1 MVNYE
6 CAFSQSEKEKYFEW
20 TINLFNTL
28 KSGCLNFYLSTCKVI
43 SVNKRINKPTF
54 VLYKLALFLQ
64 WVSQTISRTYNKL
77 HQNFILTAELNKV
90 ELALED
96 QSFKMSFISIGKGL
110 YIYQI
115 FVFHFP
121 NKVVPQCLLKPTP
134 DTPQL
139 RQPLSS
145 DNNLVRQSQF
155 VTIAYL

>member
-1 MVNYE
+1 MVNYA

-90 ELALED
+90 ELAFGG
-96 QSFKMSFISIGKGL
+96 S
-110 YIYQI
+110 
-115 FVFHFP
+115 VF
-121 NKVVPQCLLKPTP
+121 
-134 DTPQL
+134 
-139 RQPLSS
+139 
-145 DNNLVRQSQF
+145 
-155 VTIAYL
+155 